1 MADSACGVVHAGT
14 TDQACAVHLGPA
26 PRRQISVVDG
36 RSGEVMVSLVGDREY
51 HLADFY
57 AVAVDEES
65 GRLYVASGQDL
76 LMVDTEGWS
85 VVSATP
91 VDAMTYSSGLAV
103 DPTAERV
110 HLLDTVR
117 GELVIL
123 GE

>member
-14 TDQACAVHLGPA
+14 TDQACAVHLGTA

-57 AVAVDEES
+57 AVAVDEER

-76 LMVDTEGWS
+76 RMVDTEGWS

>member
-57 AVAVDEES
+57 AVAVDEE
-65 GRLYVASGQDL
+65 
-76 LMVDTEGWS
+76 
-85 VVSATP
+85 
-91 VDAMTYSSGLAV
+91 
-103 DPTAERV
+103 
-110 HLLDTVR
+110 
-117 GELVIL
+117 
-123 GE
+123 

>member
-36 RSGEVMVSLVGDREY
+36 RSGEVMVSLVGDREH
-51 HLADFY
+51 HLSDLY
-57 AVAVDEES
+57 AVAVDEER

-76 LMVDTEGWS
+76 LVVDTEGWS

-91 VDAMTYSSGLAV
+91 VDAVTYSSGLAV
-103 DPTAERV
+103 DPSGERV
-110 HLLDTVR
+110 YLLDSVR